1 MTYGEIPS
9 HRHDETDAPG
19 RYGDRLLH
27 ASPERDI
34 RLPATSVRPQQEQEP
49 AAEEYQPGQERYSH
63 AAAIVYCI
71 EQAGHPATSRKEA
84 LLGRITDAGKRKP
97 QMLDIVLTGMHVRS
111 PHALELKADRLPDP
125 VTGEMPPFT
134 FRPGQ
139 WVYLID
145 AQGFRADQRA
155 FSLASAPSEAT
166 IELGIEIVPGGLFT
180 PRALQWRIGDE
191 FTLRGPYGTFQL
203 QEPLTRDLLLI
214 GGNAG
219 VVPFRSFVRHLAAS
233 PSPPSYRVSLLAC
246 HHHRDLAFYDE
257 EFEALMSAHS
267 WFEYQLIDTGNAAP
281 GTLPQA
287 QRLALTERNQGALN
301 LCYVAGV
308 QAFTSAVE
316 AVLAEAG
323 VPPGQLAIERFD

>member
-1 MTYGEIPS
+1 M
-9 HRHDETDAPG
+9 
-19 RYGDRLLH
+19 
-27 ASPERDI
+27 
-34 RLPATSVRPQQEQEP
+34 
-49 AAEEYQPGQERYSH
+49 
-63 AAAIVYCI
+63 
-71 EQAGHPATSRKEA
+71 
-84 LLGRITDAGKRKP
+84 GRITDAGKRKP
-97 QMLDIVLTGMHVRS
+97 QMLDIVLTGIHVRS
-111 PHALELKADRLPDP
+111 PHALELTADRLPDP
-125 VTGEMPPFT
+125 ITGEMLPFT

-180 PRALQWRIGDE
+180 PRVLQWRIGDE

-203 QEPLTRDLLLI
+203 QEPLTQDLLLI

-219 VVPFRSFVRHLAAS
+219 VVPLRSFVRHLAAS
-233 PSPPSYRVSLLAC
+233 PTPPNHRVCLLAC
-246 HHHRDLAFYDE
+246 HHHQDLAFYDE
-257 EFEALMSAHS
+257 EFRTLMSAHA
-267 WFEYQLIDTGNAAP
+267 WFEYQPMDTGVAAP

-287 QRLALTERNQGALN
+287 LHVELTERNQDMPN

-308 QAFTSAVE
+308 KAFTSAVE
-316 AVLAEAG
+316 AILTEVG